1 MQRQLNLILNGKGG
15 VGKSFFAVNFVQY
28 LKDQQVKHVA
38 IDTDNENS
46 TLKRFHPEARFVD
59 LANAREL
66 DELVA
71 AVETAPLVVVDCR
84 AASTGL
90 FLTYFAELAVFD
102 VLKGMDT
109 VLTVVSPVNH
119 DLDSVEQIRIISNAF
134 DRRCRY
140 LMVKN
145 RAFTEQFV
153 IYDASETRKQLLN
166 ELAAKEMTMPKLQ
179 EWLVAALHQHNLA
192 VGQAAQDPKFTL
204 MDRQRLKNW
213 QRQFAGQLESV
224 REVILPA

>member
-46 TLKRFHPEARFVD
+46 TLKRFHPEARFVN
-59 LANAREL
+59 LAHTREL

-71 AVETAPLVVVDCR
+71 AAETVPLVVVDCR
-84 AASTGL
+84 AASTDL
-90 FLTYFAELAVFD
+90 FLGYFAELAIFD
-102 VLKGMDT
+102 VLKSMDA

-119 DLDSVEQIRIISNAF
+119 DLDSVEQVRIISNAF
-134 DRRCRY
+134 DKRCRY

-145 RAFTEQFV
+145 RVFTDQFA

-166 ELAAKEMTMPKLQ
+166 ELAAKEMAMPKLQ
-179 EWLVAALHQHNLA
+179 DWLVAALHQHNLA
-192 VGQAAQDPKFTL
+192 VGQAAENAKFTL

-213 QRQFAGQLESV
+213 QRQFAGQIEIV
-224 REVILPA
+224 RELILPV